1 MIPLFSISITTP
13 SILES
18 AAAGNGYCQTLVILE
33 WGNGMGVSSR
43 LNATVPNPFSCPANL
58 HTVPSGSFHTHPRST
73 SNPKRFVCAAPTNT
87 SFLVILCSPG
97 NQKVIFAVGHVFITP
112 SIPINLTLRRVG
124 FMPKSWSVLLVI
136 TDFWAPISMRNAVN
150 IFWGPMGR
158 VTVGLL
164 TLPGSH

>member
-58 HTVPSGSFHTHPRST
+58 HTVPSGSFHTHPCSK
-73 SNPKRFVCAAPTNT
+73 SNPKRLVCAAPTNT

-97 NQKVIFAVGHVFITP
+97 NQRVIFAVGHVFITP
-112 SIPINLTLRRVG
+112 SIPINLTLSWVG
-124 FMPKSWSVLLVI
+124 FMPKSCAVLLVI
-136 TDFWAPISMRNAVN
+136 TDIWVPVSMRNSVN
-150 IFWGPMGR
+150 IFQGPMGR
-158 VTVGLL
+158 AIIGSLI
-164 TLPGSH
+164 LPGSH